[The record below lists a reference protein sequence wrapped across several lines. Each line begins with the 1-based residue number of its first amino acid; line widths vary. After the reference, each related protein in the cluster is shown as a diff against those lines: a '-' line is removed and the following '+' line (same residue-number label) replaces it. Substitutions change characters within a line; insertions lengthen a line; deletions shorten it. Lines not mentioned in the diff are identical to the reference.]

1 MPYGICNLDRCSQIK
16 CFASP
21 EIFATDSTFTCMI
34 DALILLD
41 SSGQHVT
48 TRSYKS
54 GGVDSSHRFRLP
66 TKLMTL
72 IAADSGCQSFPAVS
86 DDDDSNTRFVTISRD
101 GIYLIGM
108 VSDCENID
116 NILILSMLDS
126 AHSIM
131 RKYYGCAITD
141 SVLKSNFTTVYLV
154 C

>member
-1 MPYGICNLDRCSQIK
+1 M
-16 CFASP
+16 
-21 EIFATDSTFTCMI
+21 
-34 DALILLD
+34 
-41 SSGQHVT
+41 
-48 TRSYKS
+48 
-54 GGVDSSHRFRLP
+54 
-66 TKLMTL
+66 
-72 IAADSGCQSFPAVS
+72 
-86 DDDDSNTRFVTISRD
+86 TISRD